1 MDRLFRLTAAQ
12 RHNPKV
18 DEWLSGEPYELYAI
32 ARHCFTQ
39 IRSCGDDVLE
49 LLHDGCPTACVGE
62 GAFAYVNV
70 FKSHVNV
77 GFFTGAML
85 SDTQNLLEGS
95 GKRMRHVQIKPGEE
109 PESLALTAIIKQA
122 YEDIKSRLDRE

>member
-1 MDRLFRLTAAQ
+1 
-12 RHNPKV
+12 
-18 DEWLSGEPYELYAI
+18 
-32 ARHCFTQ
+32 
-39 IRSCGDDVLE
+39 
-49 LLHDGCPTACVGE
+49 
-62 GAFAYVNV
+62 
-70 FKSHVNV
+70 
-77 GFFTGAML
+77 ML